1 MRSVTAVERIARVND
16 RIARFDGELGAF
28 IDVLDKRSEREAS
41 ESDAETESGRSR
53 GPLHGMPI
61 GVKQLVDVEGADSS
75 YGSDA
80 RTGMIAE
87 SDALVIQ
94 RLRAAGAVI
103 AGTTRS
109 HEFGWGI
116 TTQHAT
122 RGSTR
127 NPWNLERVPG
137 GSSGGSAAA
146 VAAGI
151 LDLTVGTDTGGSVRL
166 PAAFCGIMGLKT
178 TYGRVPRTGT
188 VALAPSLEGIGFL
201 ARSAPILAAA
211 LSATAGS
218 DPSDP
223 STIGAMTFDADPLEI
238 AQVRRV
244 RFAIPDGFA
253 PALIDPEREAALD
266 TIAAALRALG
276 ARRVDADVPSA
287 EDLYELFAPIQ
298 MAEAFDTHSRVLGS
312 FPSRADDYGADV
324 RERLVRA
331 ERVSIR
337 EYLEAKDAAGHATAA
352 LHLALESAEVL
363 VSIVGGSGP
372 SDVRTPD
379 EVEVGGRTIPLREAV
394 MPSTVP
400 QNLAGLPSVTVPVGL
415 DASGMPIGI
424 QLTGARWTEHMLLTV
439 AWALERSG
447 AVTPAVAPA
456 YRGA

>member
-1 MRSVTAVERIARVND
+1 MLDDRSQ
-16 RIARFDGELGAF
+16 
-28 IDVLDKRSEREAS
+28 REAK

-61 GVKQLVDVEGADSS
+61 GVKELFDVEGADNS

-80 RTGMIAE
+80 RPGLIAE
-87 SDALVIQ
+87 RDAVVVQ

-127 NPWNLERVPG
+127 NPWNLQKIPG

-151 LDLTVGTDTGGSVRL
+151 VDLAVGTDTGGSIRL

-178 TYGRVPRTGT
+178 TYGRVPRTGS
-188 VALAPSLEGIGFL
+188 VPLAPSLEGTGFL
-201 ARSAPILAAA
+201 ARSAPVLAAA

-218 DPSDP
+218 DASDP
-223 STIGAMTFDADPLEI
+223 STIGAMAFEADPLEI
-238 AQVRRV
+238 AQVRNV
-244 RFAIPDGFA
+244 RFAVPDGFA
-253 PALIDPEREAALD
+253 PASLDPDREAALEV
-266 TIAAALRALG
+266 IAAGLVALG
-276 ARRVDADVPSA
+276 ARRVDAVVPAA
-287 EDLYELFAPIQ
+287 EELYELFTPIQ
-298 MAEAFDTHSRVLGS
+298 LAEAFDTPLARAGQLPQPGRRLRRRCPRPARYGPRASRSATTSRPRRRPGTRR
-312 FPSRADDYGADV
+312 PSLD
-324 RERLVRA
+324 
-331 ERVSIR
+331 S
-337 EYLEAKDAAGHATAA
+337 
-352 LHLALESAEVL
+352 ALESAEVL

-372 SDVRTPD
+372 SDVATPD
-379 EVEVGGRTIPLREAV
+379 EVEVGGRTIPLRAAI

-400 QNLAGLPSVTVPVGL
+400 QNLAGLPSVTVPVGV
-415 DASGMPIGI
+415 DAGGMPIGI

-456 YRGA
+456 YRDA

>member
-1 MRSVTAVERIARVND
+1 MD
-16 RIARFDGELGAF
+16 RIERFDGELGAF
-28 IDVLDKRSEREAS
+28 VDVLDDRSQREAK
-41 ESDAETESGRSR
+41 ESDAETENGRTR

-61 GVKQLVDVEGADSS
+61 GVKELFDVEGADNS
-75 YGSDA
+75 YGSNA
-80 RTGMIAE
+80 RPGLNAE
-87 SDALVIQ
+87 RDALVVQ

-122 RGSTR
+122 RGSTH
-127 NPWNLERVPG
+127 NPWNLQKVPG

-151 LDLTVGTDTGGSVRL
+151 VDLAVGTDTGGSIRL

-178 TYGRVPRTGT
+178 TYGRVPRTGS
-188 VALAPSLEGIGFL
+188 VPLAPSLEGTGFL
-201 ARSAPILAAA
+201 ARTAPVLAAA

-218 DPSDP
+218 DGSDP
-223 STIGAMTFDADPLEI
+223 STIGAMAFEADPLEI
-238 AQVRRV
+238 AQVRNV
-244 RFAIPDGFA
+244 RFALPDGFA
-253 PALIDPEREAALD
+253 PALIDPDRAAALD
-266 TIAAALRALG
+266 TISAALVALG
-276 ARRVDADVPSA
+276 ARQVDAVVPAA
-287 EDLYELFAPIQ
+287 EDLYEVFIPIQ
-298 MAEAFDTHSRVLGS
+298 LAEAFDVHSRVLGS

-324 RERLVRA
+324 RDRLRRA
-331 ERVSIR
+331 EGVSIR
-337 EYLEAKDAAGHATAA
+337 DYLAAKEAAGHATAN
-352 LHLALESAEVL
+352 LDLALETAEVL

-372 SDVRTPD
+372 SDVATPD
-379 EVEVGGRTIPLREAV
+379 DVEVGGRTMPLRAAV

-456 YRGA
+456 YRDA

>member
-1 MRSVTAVERIARVND
+1 MTAVEQIARVND
-16 RIARFDGELGAF
+16 RIARYDGELGAF
-28 IDVLDKRSEREAS
+28 IDVLEKRSGREAA
-41 ESDAETESGRSR
+41 ESDAETQSGRSR

-61 GVKQLVDVEGADSS
+61 GVKELFDVEGADNS
-75 YGSDA
+75 YGS
-80 RTGMIAE
+80 E
-87 SDALVIQ
+87 SRRGLIGERDALVVE

-151 LDLTVGTDTGGSVRL
+151 LDLAVGTDTGGSIRL
-166 PAAFCGIMGLKT
+166 PAAFCGVMGLKT
-178 TYGRVPRTGT
+178 TFGRVPRTG
-188 VALAPSLEGIGFL
+188 VVPLAPSFDSVGFL
-201 ARSAPILAAA
+201 ARSAPVLAAA

-218 DPSDP
+218 DENDP
-223 STIGAMTFDADPLEI
+223 STIGAMAFDADPLEI

-244 RFAIPDGFA
+244 RFAVPDGFA
-253 PALIDPEREAALD
+253 PALIDPDREAALE
-266 TIAAALRALG
+266 TISDGLRALG
-276 ARRVDADVPSA
+276 ARRVDAVVPPA
-287 EDLYELFAPIQ
+287 EELYELFTPIQ
-298 MAEAFDTHSRVLGS
+298 LAEALDVHSRVLGS
-312 FPSRADDYGADV
+312 FPSRASQYGADV
-324 RERLVRA
+324 RGRLERA
-331 ERVSIR
+331 GSVSIGD
-337 EYLEAKDAAGHATAA
+337 YLAAKQAAGLATAA
-352 LHLALESAEVL
+352 LHRALETAEVL

-379 EVEVGGRTIPLREAV
+379 EVEVGGRTITLREAA

-400 QNLAGLPSVTVPVGL
+400 QNLAGLPSVTVPVGV
-415 DASGMPIGI
+415 DAAGMPIGV

-439 AWALERSG
+439 AWALERAG
-447 AVTPAVAPA
+447 AVTSAVAPA
-456 YRGA
+456 YRGG

>member
-1 MRSVTAVERIARVND
+1 MTAVEQLARVRD
-16 RIARFDGELGAF
+16 RIERFDGELGAF
-28 IDVLDKRSEREAS
+28 VDVLDERSQREATQ
-41 ESDAETESGRSR
+41 SDAESESGRSR
-53 GPLHGMPI
+53 GLLHGMPI
-61 GVKQLVDVEGADSS
+61 GVKQLFDVEGADNS

-87 SDALVIQ
+87 RDALVVQ

-103 AGTTRS
+103 AGVTRS

-116 TTQHAT
+116 TTQHAS

-127 NPWNLERVPG
+127 NPWNLDKVPG

-151 LDLTVGTDTGGSVRL
+151 VDLAVGTDTGGSIRL

-178 TYGRVPRTGT
+178 TFGRVPRTGS
-188 VALAPSLEGIGFL
+188 VPLAPSLEGPGFL
-201 ARSAPILAAA
+201 ARSAPVLAAA

-218 DPSDP
+218 DAHDP
-223 STIGAMTFDADPLEI
+223 STIGAMAFEVEPLEI
-238 AQVRRV
+238 PQVRRV
-244 RFAIPDGFA
+244 RFAVPDGFA
-253 PALIDPEREAALD
+253 PSLIDPDRAAALD
-266 TIAAALRALG
+266 TIASALRALG
-276 ARRVDADVPSA
+276 ARRVDADVPA
-287 EDLYELFAPIQ
+287 AAELFELFTPIQ
-298 MAEAFDTHSRVLGS
+298 LAEAFDVHSRVLGS

-324 RERLVRA
+324 RSRLVRA
-331 ERVSIR
+331 EGVSIG
-337 EYLEAKDAAGHATAA
+337 EYLAAKDAAGQAVAA
-352 LHLALESAEVL
+352 LHRALESAEVL

-379 EVEVGGRTIPLREAV
+379 EVEVGGRTIPLRDAA

-415 DASGMPIGI
+415 DATGMPIGI

-456 YRGA
+456 YREA

>member
-1 MRSVTAVERIARVND
+1 MD
-16 RIARFDGELGAF
+16 RIERFDGELGAF
-28 IDVLDKRSEREAS
+28 VDVLGDRSQREAK
-41 ESDAETESGRSR
+41 ESDAETESGRTR

-61 GVKQLVDVEGADSS
+61 GVKELFDVEGADNS
-75 YGSDA
+75 YGSNA
-80 RTGMIAE
+80 RPGLIAE
-87 SDALVIQ
+87 RDALVVQ
-94 RLRAAGAVI
+94 RLRAAGTVI

-127 NPWNLERVPG
+127 NPWNLQKVPG

-151 LDLTVGTDTGGSVRL
+151 VDLAVGTDTGGSIRV

-178 TYGRVPRTGT
+178 TYGRVPRTGS
-188 VALAPSLEGIGFL
+188 VPLAPSLEGTGFL
-201 ARSAPILAAA
+201 ARTAPVLAAA

-218 DPSDP
+218 DGSDP
-223 STIGAMTFDADPLEI
+223 STIGATAFEADPLEI

-244 RFAIPDGFA
+244 RFALPDGFA
-253 PALIDPEREAALD
+253 PAVIDPDRAAALD
-266 TIAAALRALG
+266 TISAALVALG
-276 ARRVDADVPSA
+276 ARRVDAVVPAA
-287 EDLYELFAPIQ
+287 EELYELFIPIQ
-298 MAEAFDTHSRVLGS
+298 LAEAFDVHSRVLGT

-324 RERLVRA
+324 RDRLLRA
-331 ERVSIR
+331 EGVTIR
-337 EYLEAKDAAGHATAA
+337 DYLAAKDSAGHATAT
-352 LHLALESAEVL
+352 LDLALETAEVL

-372 SDVRTPD
+372 SDVATPD
-379 EVEVGGRTIPLREAV
+379 DVEVGGRTIPLRAAV

-439 AWALERSG
+439 AWALECSG

-456 YRGA
+456 YRDA